1 MNPDNQFVAAFIGTP
16 KMNFL
21 KGEIIETDGKLRFK
35 NQHLRFDITA
45 LKNQPSANISGTAV
59 ELGIRS
65 EDIHAEAGHLKNYE
79 KVNAQ
84 VIAIELLGNE
94 KLIYAELGELQL
106 VAKFMAEQEV
116 QVNTLVDFY
125 FNLDKL
131 YFFRAADGQRM

>member
-1 MNPDNQFVAAFIGTP
+1 VAEFIGTP

-35 NQHLRFDITA
+35 NQHLLFDIST
-45 LKNQPSANISGTAV
+45 LKSQHSAAKPGTVV

-79 KVNAQ
+79 KVNALI
-84 VIAIELLGNE
+84 IAIELLGNE

-116 QVNTLVDFY
+116 QVHTAVDFY